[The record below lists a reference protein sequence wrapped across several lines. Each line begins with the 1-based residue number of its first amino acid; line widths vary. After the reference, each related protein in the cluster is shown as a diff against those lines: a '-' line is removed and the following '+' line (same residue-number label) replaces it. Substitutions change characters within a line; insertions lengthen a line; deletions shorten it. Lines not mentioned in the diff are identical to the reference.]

1 MKTYISD
8 IFPKLQRFSE
18 ELNNQTLLSNQ
29 HWVLIDN
36 ILTSKTIY
44 IFRNNNDLL
53 ISNNGKV
60 KRGRWEYL
68 GNNSLI
74 IDKEDESYL
83 FKQGFFDENVLALK
97 VDGSKEYALFVNE
110 NKYNGELNS
119 LEKIIDF
126 LNQKYLDKCE
136 KSNLEIV
143 TRLKLNKSEVERKEI
158 TILTEQD
165 IEEQKKIDEEN
176 EIEER
181 NMYRWIII
189 LFSLVALI
197 IMILQVIK

>member
-1 MKTYISD
+1 MKTFISD

-18 ELNNQTLLSNQ
+18 ELNNLTLLSNQ
-29 HWVLIDN
+29 HWVSIDN

-60 KRGRWEYL
+60 EKGKWEYL
-68 GNNSLI
+68 GNNSLL
-74 IDKEDESYL
+74 IDKGNESYL

-97 VDGSKEYALFVNE
+97 VDGNKEYAVFVNE

-119 LEKIIDF
+119 IEKVIDF
-126 LNQKYLDKCE
+126 LKQKYLDKSQ
-136 KSNLEIV
+136 KANLEIV
-143 TRLKLNKSEVERKEI
+143 TGFELNNKIVEKKEI
-158 TILTEQD
+158 IVLSEED
-165 IEEQKKIDEEN
+165 IEKQKKLDEES
-176 EIEER
+176 ELEER

-189 LFSLVALI
+189 LLSLVTLVI
-197 IMILQVIK
+197 IIIQLAK